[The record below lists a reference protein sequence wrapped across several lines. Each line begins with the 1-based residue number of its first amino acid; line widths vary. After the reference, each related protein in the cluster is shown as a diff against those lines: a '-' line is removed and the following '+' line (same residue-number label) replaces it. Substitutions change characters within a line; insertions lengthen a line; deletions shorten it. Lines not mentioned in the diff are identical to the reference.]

1 MRRREFIAFCGS
13 AAAAWPLAAWAQQ
26 PAKPLIGFLNSAS
39 ASAYAPMVATFQDG
53 LNQTGFVEGRDV
65 AIEYHWAEG
74 DYDLLP
80 WFATTLVNHKV
91 VAIIS
96 GGGPRMRFAQI
107 ERELRA
113 NEDRWGAVFAN
124 PFMGISV
131 LDKNHCFIM
140 TNSAYRAH
148 GRLHQRRAQKNSLLW
163 TLPLPASAR
172 STGLF
177 LVSHIK
183 VSGKILNWSSGSVGV
198 RFRAQREPG
207 RELRP

>member
-1 MRRREFIAFCGS
+1 MRRRDFIKVIVGS
-13 AAAAWPLAAWAQQ
+13 ATAWPRAARAQQ
-26 PAKPLIGFLNSAS
+26 QTAKPLIGFLNSAS
-39 ASAYAPMVATFQDG
+39 PISYTPMIAKFQDG
-53 LNQTGFVEGRDV
+53 LNELGFDSHNV
-65 AIEYHWAEG
+65 AFEYHCAEG

-131 LDKNHCFIM
+131 L
-140 TNSAYRAH
+140 
-148 GRLHQRRAQKNSLLW
+148 
-163 TLPLPASAR
+163 
-172 STGLF
+172 
-177 LVSHIK
+177 
-183 VSGKILNWSSGSVGV
+183 
-198 RFRAQREPG
+198 
-207 RELRP
+207 